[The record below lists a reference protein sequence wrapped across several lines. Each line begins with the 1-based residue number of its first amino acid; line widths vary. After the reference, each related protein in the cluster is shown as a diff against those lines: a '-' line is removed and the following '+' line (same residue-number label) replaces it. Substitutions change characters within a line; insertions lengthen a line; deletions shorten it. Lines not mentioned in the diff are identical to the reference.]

1 MWWKLLIAF
10 AIGFITCLLVVVAL
24 ILRGEKNRKRKR
36 KRITLDTFAKLIVSL
51 VMAHG
56 MILTTLS
63 YILSFWGLDP
73 VVDVSSTIVR
83 EIVAPVIVYLATN
96 MIMNIFEK
104 NKLIFSVPI
113 NTTFIDRNGKE
124 HNYSGITDDIDG
136 DIAG

>member
-10 AIGFITCLLVVVAL
+10 TVGFITCLLVVVAL